1 MLKIAVLGAGR
12 IGKIHAANIA
22 ASPLATL
29 VAIADPYF
37 DNALQLAK
45 LYGTNAVKDPLELI
59 NDREIDAVV
68 IATPTDTHVDLM
80 LAAARN
86 GKAVLCEKPVDMDLD
101 RARRASE
108 ELATLQVPVMVAFNR
123 RFDPSAQQIRQ
134 AIVRGE
140 VGEVHQVMITS
151 RDPGFAPVDYLRHSG
166 GIFRDMVIHDFDMA
180 RWLLGEEP
188 VSVYASG
195 SRLLNP
201 ALAEFNDVDT
211 CMVQMVTAS
220 GKQCHINCSRQAVYG
235 HDQRLE
241 VYGSAGML
249 LNDNMRASSVRRFTH
264 QLTEAREPLV
274 NFFLERYADAYRHEM
289 DAFIQA
295 ATGAQ
300 PVPVTAWDGVMA
312 LKLAECA
319 QRSVESGKPVSVD

>member
-29 VAIADPYF
+29 VAVADPYF
-37 DNALQLAK
+37 DNAVQLAK
-45 LYGTNAVKDPLELI
+45 LTGSRAVKDPLELI
-59 NDREIDAVV
+59 NDKDIDAVV

-86 GKAVLCEKPVDMDLD
+86 GKAVLCEKPVDLDLS
-101 RARRASE
+101 RAQLACD
-108 ELATLQVPVMVAFNR
+108 ELAQLKVPVMVAFNR
-123 RFDPSAQQIRQ
+123 RFDASAQQIRQ
-134 AIVRGE
+134 AIASGE
-140 VGEVHQVMITS
+140 VGELHQVIITS

-188 VSVYASG
+188 VSVYATG

-201 ALAEFNDVDT
+201 ALAEFNDFDT
-211 CMVQMVTAS
+211 CMVQMTTAS

-241 VYGSAGML
+241 VYGSSGML
-249 LNDNMRASSVRRFTH
+249 LNDNMRATSVRRYTGEA
-264 QLTEAREPLV
+264 TEARVPLV

-289 DAFIQA
+289 DTFIQVVQGKQA
-295 ATGAQ
+295 I
-300 PVPVTAWDGVMA
+300 PVTPYDGVRA

-319 QRSVESGKPVSVD
+319 QRSAETGLPVSVD